1 MIEVNPQKIIRSLQQ
16 EYSAGSKQHIAMN
29 ILLVRLVVE
38 TVGLNRFSLAVSLIY
53 ELKEKYER

>member
-1 MIEVNPQKIIRSLQQ
+1 MIEINPQKIIRSLQQ
-16 EYSAGSKQHIAMN
+16 EYAACSRQHIAMN

-53 ELKEKYER
+53 DLRDKYER